1 VTELEKTKYA
11 EIGSRIRAARTEQKL
26 SQSELAEKAGISST
40 HISEIETG
48 KSGVQVY
55 TLIRIAEAL
64 QVTTD
69 SLIRPNIP
77 EVNALYQGEFA
88 DLLKDCT
95 PSEIEAIVKMAKEL
109 KKTMHTYKDSCSE

>member
-1 VTELEKTKYA
+1 MTELEKTKYA
-11 EIGSRIRAARTEQKL
+11 EIGSRIRIARTEQKL
-26 SQSELAEKAGISST
+26 SQSELAEKAGVSST

-48 KSGVQVY
+48 KSRVQVF
-55 TLIRIAEAL
+55 TLTRIAEAL

-88 DLLKDCT
+88 ELLKDCT
-95 PSEIEAIVKMAKEL
+95 PTEIEAIVKMAKEL
-109 KKTMHTYKDSCSE
+109 KKTMHTYKDSYSE